1 MTRSVPWAQEH
12 AITSDEALML
22 EHMPGNSIV
31 IVGAGYISVEFASI
45 FRGFG
50 ADVHLMFRKPLP
62 LTGRAPRLL
71 PQRGLLVH
79 AAHLCRKHPSPG
91 CLPACVPLAA
101 AAAAER
107 WDALCASARPCVMA

>member
-1 MTRSVPWAQEH
+1 MTRSVPAQEY

-62 LTGRAPRLL
+62 LTGCALGL
-71 PQRGLLVH
+71 HSECGLLVH
-79 AAHLCRKHPSPG
+79 AARLC
-91 CLPACVPLAA
+91 
-101 AAAAER
+101 
-107 WDALCASARPCVMA
+107 